1 MRPVESNWYRDF
13 LYNLTNTKIR
23 YDKNISQSTS
33 GKKLTHLSDNPSD
46 MAYVLSLRSKIAQI
60 DQFNDNIETGL
71 GFVKVAESALN
82 SVQNTMYSVVTLA
95 EQGASDTNDAQARSI
110 LADRID
116 KMRDE
121 IMGYAN
127 TEVMGKFVFGGSTT
141 NSQPYTKGADFLT
154 AGITTPGTVTYSG
167 NNENIDIQADFS
179 VTVATNIP
187 GSQVFG
193 TNAAPQPPYD
203 IFQRL
208 SDLVLHLRQNDTAA
222 IGNDISNMHQLNDQ
236 IGDAM
241 GNYGNKTAQLNQV
254 KGMLKSFKSSLTAKM
269 SSLEDADM
277 AETISN
283 LSREEVALQAALQSG
298 ARIQRYSL
306 MNYLG

>member
-13 LYNLTNTKIR
+13 LYNLTNTKTR

-46 MAYVLSLRSKIAQI
+46 MAYVLSLRSKISQI
-60 DQFNDNIETGL
+60 NQFNDNIES
-71 GFVKVAESALN
+71 GFGFLKTAESALN

-95 EQGASDTNDAQARSI
+95 EQGASDTNDAQARSV
-110 LADRID
+110 LADRINAI
-116 KMRDE
+116 RDE

-141 NSQPYTKGADFLT
+141 NTQPYTKGADFLT
-154 AGITTPGTVTYSG
+154 GGITTPGTITYNG
-167 NNENIDIQADFS
+167 NNEDIEIQADFS
-179 VTVATNIP
+179 VTVASNIP

-193 TNAAPQPPYD
+193 DNGAAQPPYD

-222 IGNDISNMHQLNDQ
+222 IGNDISNMNQLLNQ
-236 IGDAM
+236 IGD
-241 GNYGNKTAQLNQV
+241 GLSNYGNKTSQLTQIQ
-254 KGMLKSFKSSLTAKM
+254 GLLKSFKTSLTAKM

-283 LSREEVALQAALQSG
+283 LSREEIALQAALQSG